1 MSDRIRRP
9 PLDRTEPI
17 RAWSALFGSGPGG
30 SLNDVVSRS
39 VELGYRVIDEYIR
52 QGQRVAERFNDRSY
66 GPETVTGDIQ
76 ELGARMAQYA
86 SDFFGLWLDFMQ
98 VVMLGGT
105 LRETSAAEDGARARP
120 AAPGN
125 GAARRT
131 PEAPAPTRVRIE
143 IVSLRP
149 AEVSLDLRPEAAGRP
164 LVAQGLRAVDP
175 AKPKLDDVA
184 LEAGP
189 GGELLVRIRVP
200 GDAPP
205 GTYNGVVVDAETSR
219 PLGTLSVRV
228 GAV

>member
-228 GAV
+228 GTV

>member
-30 SLNDVVSRS
+30 SLTDVVSRS
-39 VELGYRVIDEYIR
+39 VELGYRVVDEYIR
-52 QGQRVAERFNDRSY
+52 QGQRAAERFNDRSY
-66 GPETVTGDIQ
+66 GPETATGDIQ

-86 SDFFGLWLDFMQ
+86 SDFFGLWLDFVQ
-98 VVMLGGT
+98 VVMSGGT

-143 IVSLRP
+143 IVSHRP

>member
-30 SLNDVVSRS
+30 SLTDVVSRS
-39 VELGYRVIDEYIR
+39 VELGYRVVDEYIR
-52 QGQRVAERFNDRSY
+52 QGQRAAERFNERSY
-66 GPETVTGDIQ
+66 GPETATGDIQ

-98 VVMLGGT
+98 VAMSGGA
-105 LRETSAAEDGARARP
+105 LREAPPADDGARPRP
-120 AAPGN
+120 AAPDN
-125 GAARRT
+125 GAGRRASD
-131 PEAPAPTRVRIE
+131 APARTRVRVAL
-143 IVSLRP
+143 VSLRP

-164 LVAQGLRAVDP
+164 LVAQGLRTVDP
-175 AKPKLDDVA
+175 AQPKLDDVV

-189 GGELLVRIRVP
+189 DGELLVRIRVP

-228 GAV
+228 GAA

>member
-9 PLDRTEPI
+9 PLHRTEPI

-39 VELGYRVIDEYIR
+39 VELVYRVIDEYIR

-228 GAV
+228 GAA

>member
-98 VVMLGGT
+98 VVMSGGT
-105 LRETSAAEDGARARP
+105 LRETSGAADGARARP
-120 AAPGN
+120 AAPDN

-228 GAV
+228 GAA

>member
-86 SDFFGLWLDFMQ
+86 SDFFGLWLDFVQ
-98 VVMLGGT
+98 VVMSGGT

>member
-86 SDFFGLWLDFMQ
+86 SDFFGLWLDFVQ
-98 VVMLGGT
+98 VVMSGGT

-143 IVSLRP
+143 VVSLRP

-228 GAV
+228 GTV

>member
-30 SLNDVVSRS
+30 SLTDVVSRS

-228 GAV
+228 GTV

>member
-86 SDFFGLWLDFMQ
+86 SDFFGLWLDFVQ
-98 VVMLGGT
+98 VVMSGGT

-143 IVSLRP
+143 IVSHRP